1 MARNVQVF
9 FTHQIELLPCPACSL
24 NLSPIKN
31 VWSILAQRLAR
42 NTSPTATPDQLWL
55 NVEAS
60 CTTVPQRYIQSLF
73 DSIQRRVVVV
83 IANNGDYINY

>member
-1 MARNVQVF
+1 MARNVQVFF
-9 FTHQIELLPCPACSL
+9 FTHQIELLPCPACYL
-24 NLSPIKN
+24 NLSPVKN

-42 NTSPTATPDQLWL
+42 DTPPTATPDQLWL

-60 CTTVPQRYIQSLF
+60 CTTVPQSLF